1 MGACANDYPKVGRQI
16 SLRHKKL
23 PEKTLGTIDFGYPE
37 TQQSTLDSIRFGK
50 ILKVSLLGKAGYVIT
65 FIDSF

>member
-1 MGACANDYPKVGRQI
+1 VGRQT

-23 PEKTLGTIDFGYPE
+23 AEKTLITIGFGYPE
-37 TQQSTLDSIRFGK
+37 TQQSKLDSIRFGK
-50 ILKVSLLGKAGYVIT
+50 ILQVSLSGKAGYVTT